1 MPIMSNHNQKSI
13 FLNSLLEK
21 TVFIESDR
29 FVFPEMGYVFM
40 KTT

>member
-1 MPIMSNHNQKSI
+1 MIIKNLYFQIH
-13 FLNSLLEK
+13 FWREAA
-21 TVFIESDR
+21 FIEGDR